1 MHTLPSHSVANAAP
15 RRALH
20 ILYADDVRE
29 LREITRLS
37 FERAGHRIDCA
48 DDGDVA
54 LEKIITGSAYDLVIT
69 DHCMPRME
77 GLELVTRLRERN
89 FPGKIIV
96 FCSELSDEV
105 ATAYHA
111 LHVDR
116 LLYKPIFPS
125 KLRLVLAE
133 LFPDAGPQV

>member
-1 MHTLPSHSVANAAP
+1 MHSLPSHSVAHAAP

-29 LREITRLS
+29 LREVARLS
-37 FERAGHRIDCA
+37 FERDGHHIDCV

-54 LEKIITGSAYDLVIT
+54 LEKITAGPAYDLVIT
-69 DHCMPRME
+69 DHCMPRMD

-105 ATAYHA
+105 AAAYRA
-111 LHVDR
+111 LHVER

-133 LFPDAGPQV
+133 LFPNAGPRP

>member
-1 MHTLPSHSVANAAP
+1 MASAAP
-15 RRALH
+15 RRTLR

-29 LREITRLS
+29 LREIARLS
-37 FERAGHRIDCA
+37 FERAGHHVECA

-54 LEKIITGSAYDLVIT
+54 LEKIIAGSTYDLVIT
-69 DHCMPRME
+69 DHCMPQMD

-105 ATAYHA
+105 AAAYRA
-111 LHVDR
+111 RHVER

-133 LFPDAGPQV
+133 LFPDAGPQP

>member
-1 MHTLPSHSVANAAP
+1 MHSLPSHSVATAGP

-29 LREITRLS
+29 LREIARLS
-37 FERAGHRIDCA
+37 FERAGHHIDCV

-54 LEKIITGSAYDLVIT
+54 LEKITTGPAYDLVIT
-69 DHCMPRME
+69 DHCMPRMD

-105 ATAYHA
+105 ATAYRA
-111 LHVDR
+111 LHVER

-125 KLRLVLAE
+125 KLRLVLTE
-133 LFPDAGPQV
+133 LFPDAGPQA